1 MPRRQR
7 CARTGAGSPSGGG
20 NALVKATSAVAR
32 LKRDHRE
39 RGHTMHNDFGFR
51 IKIILLAIVSTAGFH
66 ARADDAAPG
75 GIEFFEKKVRPLLV
89 DNCYNC
95 HSANTNAKGGL
106 RVDDRNG
113 LLAGGNSGA
122 AVVPGHPEKSLL
134 IKAVGYNDDDLRMP
148 PKKQLTAEQVAVLSS
163 WIKEGA
169 AWPAV
174 NVPVALGKP
183 NPKYDTLRKEHWAWQ
198 PIREVNAPQ
207 VHDTAWPRDTID
219 RY

>member
-1 MPRRQR
+1 MR
-7 CARTGAGSPSGGG
+7 
-20 NALVKATSAVAR
+20 
-32 LKRDHRE
+32 
-39 RGHTMHNDFGFR
+39 NDFGFR
-51 IKIILLAIVSTAGFH
+51 IKITLLAIVSTAGLHSF

-113 LLAGGNSGA
+113 LLQGGNSGA
-122 AVVPGHPEKSLL
+122 AVVPGQPEKGLL
-134 IKAVGYNDDDLRMP
+134 IKTVGYNDDDLRMP
-148 PKKQLTAEQVAVLSS
+148 PKKQLSAEQVAILSQ
-163 WIKEGA
+163 WIKDGA

-183 NPKYDTLRKEHWAWQ
+183 NPKYETLRKEHWAWQ
-198 PIREVNAPQ
+198 PIREIKAPQ
-207 VHDTAWPRDTID
+207 VQNTAWARNSID
-219 RY
+219 GFILAALETKNLKPVGDAGKLALVR

>member
-1 MPRRQR
+1 MRSDFNFLRLQKVVL
-7 CARTGAGSPSGGG
+7 
-20 NALVKATSAVAR
+20 ALVVGAAAC
-32 LKRDHRE
+32 
-39 RGHTMHNDFGFR
+39 
-51 IKIILLAIVSTAGFH
+51 STT
-66 ARADDAAPG
+66 RAQDAPG
-75 GIEFFEKKVRPLLV
+75 SVEYFEKKIRPLLV

-169 AWPAV
+169 AWPQVQA
-174 NVPVALGKP
+174 PAALGKP
-183 NPKYDTLRKEHWAWQ
+183 NPKYDALRKAHWAWQ
-198 PIREVNAPQ
+198 PLRDVKPPSVA
-207 VHDTAWPRDTID
+207 DASWPRGEID
-219 RY
+219 RFILAGLEAKNLKPVGDGSRFALI